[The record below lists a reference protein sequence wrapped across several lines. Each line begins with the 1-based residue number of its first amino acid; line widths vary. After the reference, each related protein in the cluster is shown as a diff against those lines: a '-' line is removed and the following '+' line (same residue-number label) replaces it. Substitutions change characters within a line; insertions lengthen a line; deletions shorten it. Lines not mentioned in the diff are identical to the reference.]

1 MRVTAALLL
10 LAGPALAGSYRPP
23 PSLELLDLRGQV
35 SFNPTP
41 VNASLIPPR
50 NPGGRPKDC
59 PPCFNLQ
66 VSCGLWRTGLSD
78 TLTAM
83 SGTPAPTASC
93 ASARKVGA
101 VSTAKNDK
109 ACKGFKLR
117 NPVDDMLFGQD
128 KHKDKDGDKD
138 GDGGDDEIPDMVCYQ
153 GGVAIERNFQM
164 CDVTNRKIRD
174 TIPDNKPPQVTFSC
188 EAGGHH
194 ANGSDIM
201 SLYDPTAIGNEK
213 GTCGFQFWVDR
224 IESFYCKLTECT
236 WELDQTVSANETHYK
251 CENIECA
258 CVPGRFLCGE
268 NGSVNIDDFLTEE
281 VRGPGSFN
289 CISGK
294 GCTFEEP
301 AMNKLINDIF
311 GDSSIT
317 LDCES
322 GECVHYSQ
330 VPGYVPPAQPD
341 NTKFIALMGALSV
354 SLFLAAFFW
363 YMGRNNDASGFSGI
377 KLPEDEAA
385 RLMAE
390 HVPATLHFSNISYT
404 LPSGKH
410 ILEHVTGT
418 CRPGEVLAIMGASG
432 AGKSTLLDILA
443 RKSKTGKVSGEMYVN
458 GRTID
463 NSTFRRIE
471 GFVDQEDTLLPT
483 LTVYET
489 VLFSAL
495 LRLPREMSYEAK
507 VYRTLETMNELGILG
522 IRDARIGESGKRSIS
537 GGEKRRVSI
546 ACELV
551 TGPSILFLDEPTSGL
566 DSYNA
571 YNVIDAL
578 KTLAKQYNRTV
589 IFTIHQ
595 PQSNIV
601 ALFDRLLIL
610 AKGQLVFSG
619 KQSNAQAHFESNGYP
634 CPPGYNIA
642 DYVIDVTVDAA
653 GDARKMTGGNGLPT
667 AHSGG
672 NGGIQDPEAGFSRRA
687 AQSSSTST
695 DDEASVSQSGIKM
708 KAAKLL
714 GAFTSTSGTTTP
726 AESVTPIPEA
736 LASLVLA
743 CRGSDDM
750 KIVEAE
756 VHRIETGETPN
767 GGEQRD
773 IAEET
778 AMLKGYDKAGF
789 WTQFKVL
796 SGRAFRNLYRNPML
810 MAAHY
815 AVAICAG
822 FLCGFFFYHVTNDIP
837 GFQ

>member
-1 MRVTAALLL
+1 
-10 LAGPALAGSYRPP
+10 
-23 PSLELLDLRGQV
+23 
-35 SFNPTP
+35 
-41 VNASLIPPR
+41 
-50 NPGGRPKDC
+50 
-59 PPCFNLQ
+59 
-66 VSCGLWRTGLSD
+66 
-78 TLTAM
+78 
-83 SGTPAPTASC
+83 
-93 ASARKVGA
+93 
-101 VSTAKNDK
+101 
-109 ACKGFKLR
+109 
-117 NPVDDMLFGQD
+117 
-128 KHKDKDGDKD
+128 
-138 GDGGDDEIPDMVCYQ
+138 
-153 GGVAIERNFQM
+153 
-164 CDVTNRKIRD
+164 
-174 TIPDNKPPQVTFSC
+174 
-188 EAGGHH
+188 
-194 ANGSDIM
+194 
-201 SLYDPTAIGNEK
+201 
-213 GTCGFQFWVDR
+213 
-224 IESFYCKLTECT
+224 
-236 WELDQTVSANETHYK
+236 
-251 CENIECA
+251 
-258 CVPGRFLCGE
+258 
-268 NGSVNIDDFLTEE
+268 
-281 VRGPGSFN
+281 
-289 CISGK
+289 
-294 GCTFEEP
+294 
-301 AMNKLINDIF
+301 
-311 GDSSIT
+311 
-317 LDCES
+317 
-322 GECVHYSQ
+322 
-330 VPGYVPPAQPD
+330 
-341 NTKFIALMGALSV
+341 
-354 SLFLAAFFW
+354 
-363 YMGRNNDASGFSGI
+363 MGRNNDASGGFSGI

-390 HVPATLHFSNISYT
+390 HVPATLHFSNVSYT
-404 LPSGKH
+404 LPSGKNV
-410 ILEHVTGT
+410 LEHVTGT

-443 RKSKTGKVSGEMYVN
+443 RKSKSGKVSGDMYVN

-463 NSTFRRIE
+463 NATFRRIE

-610 AKGQLVFSG
+610 AKGQLVYSG
-619 KQSNAQAHFESNGYP
+619 KQTNAQAHFEANGYP

-653 GDARKMTGGNGLPT
+653 GDARKMTGGDGLPT
-667 AHSGG
+667 ARAGATDG
-672 NGGIQDPEAGFSRRA
+672 NGGAHRDVETGFSRRA
-687 AQSSSTST
+687 AQSSSSSA
-695 DDEASVSQSGIKM
+695 DDEPAAAQPGIKM

-714 GAFTSTSGTTTP
+714 GAFTSTSGSSTP
-726 AESVTPIPEA
+726 AESVAPIPEA

-778 AMLKGYDKAGF
+778 ALLKGYDKAGF
-789 WTQFKVL
+789 WTQFRVL
-796 SGRAFRNLYRNPML
+796 SGRAFKNLYRNSML